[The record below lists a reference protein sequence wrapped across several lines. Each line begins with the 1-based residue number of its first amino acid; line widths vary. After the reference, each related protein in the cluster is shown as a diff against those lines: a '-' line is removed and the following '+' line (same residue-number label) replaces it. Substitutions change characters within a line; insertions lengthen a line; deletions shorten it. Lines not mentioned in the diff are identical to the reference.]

1 MNDRKVDIG
10 TDWLSVSLKNN
21 KKKGIKM
28 PEADAPPAF
37 ANIVTKNINRMPGNS
52 NYRLSNILPSKIYPL
67 SIDIKSSAVF
77 VVFLFSSKFII

>member
-37 ANIVTKNINRMPGNS
+37 ANIVTKNIN
-52 NYRLSNILPSKIYPL
+52 LS
-67 SIDIKSSAVF
+67 
-77 VVFLFSSKFII
+77 FITLKYF